1 MTPFLNPSAKRL
13 YDQEILRSKKR
24 CTNHVVL
31 TSLQFILKTLFSLD
45 NGKQRRGKKRRKA
58 LQQQMIL
65 PSFLMYI
72 RRTSKETSVQK
83 NTNNIQ
89 LATKRDG

>member
-1 MTPFLNPSAKRL
+1 
-13 YDQEILRSKKR
+13 
-24 CTNHVVL
+24 
-31 TSLQFILKTLFSLD
+31 LFSLD

-89 LATKRDG
+89 LATKREG